1 MPRTLLLLMLAPLVP
16 LLVAGSPDPGIVL
29 ELDREN
35 FSLRA
40 RDLGADLD
48 GPVLQVAL
56 GSPAHPTPTGAYP
69 LYAVVLNPGWAPG
82 AFAASQGARA
92 VLPSP
97 NGPLGVGKIP
107 FAERG
112 EIAVH
117 GGADPLLVGKR
128 VSLGCVRTLDDEF
141 LALVAWL
148 EERGAL
154 AGRHPNG
161 DGEIEQF
168 FRRPARVIV
177 R

>member
-1 MPRTLLLLMLAPLVP
+1 MLRTLLLLLLVLLVP
-16 LLVAGSPDPGIVL
+16 LLIAGSSDPGILL

-35 FSLRA
+35 FSLQA
-40 RDLGADLD
+40 RDLSAGLD
-48 GPVLQVAL
+48 GPMLQVAL
-56 GSPAHPTPTGAYP
+56 GSPAHPTPAGAYP
-69 LYAVVLNPGWAPG
+69 LYAVVLNPGWEPG
-82 AFAASQGARA
+82 TFAASQGARGEA
-92 VLPSP
+92 PSP

-107 FAERG
+107 FAEKG

-117 GGADPLLVGKR
+117 GGADPLVVGKR
-128 VSLGCVRTLDDEF
+128 VSLGCVRTLDEEF

-154 AGRHPNG
+154 ASRHPND